1 MASLN
6 LKHFWDIISVL
17 LGKEIKL
24 RYRGTMLGILW
35 SLANP
40 IAFTLVLYI
49 AFRRVLQVDIPNY
62 PLFILSALFPWQWLS
77 NSVNAASLLFISNAQ
92 LIKKLRFP
100 RLALCLAVVLS
111 EMIHFLITI
120 PVFGALLLFSD
131 IKSPGLSWIV
141 GIPVLLTVQASLT
154 LAAVTIIATL
164 NAFLRDLEQLVRVFL
179 LLLFYVTPVLYP
191 VSMVPENLK
200 WLLLINPFS
209 SLIISWRALLMDSF
223 LSPYIAVALGHAV
236 ISLMVAVPVY
246 RKMGWKLAEVV

>member
-1 MASLN
+1 MGNN
-6 LKHFWDIISVL
+6 LTYAWDVISVL
-17 LGKEIKL
+17 LSKEIKL
-24 RYRGTMLGILW
+24 RYRGTILGILW

-49 AFRRVLQVDIPNY
+49 AFKRVLQVDIPNY

-120 PVFGALLLFSD
+120 PVFGTLLLFSD
-131 IKSPGLSWIV
+131 IKSPGLSWLL
-141 GIPVLLTVQASLT
+141 GIPVLLIVQASLT

-200 WLLLINPFS
+200 WLLLVNPFS
-209 SLIISWRALLMDSF
+209 SVIISWRALLMDSV
-223 LSPYIAVALGHAV
+223 LSPYIVVALGHAV
-236 ISLMVAVPVY
+236 ISLMIAVPVY

>member
-6 LKHFWDIISVL
+6 LKHSWDVISVL

-49 AFRRVLQVDIPNY
+49 AFKRVLQVDIPNY
-62 PLFILSALFPWQWLS
+62 PLFILAALFPWQWLS

-120 PVFGALLLFSD
+120 PVFGALLLLSD
-131 IKSPGLSWIV
+131 IKSPGLSWLV
-141 GIPVLLTVQASLT
+141 GIPVLLTLQGSLT
-154 LAAVTIIATL
+154 LAAVTVIATV

-200 WLLLINPFS
+200 WLLLVNPFS
-209 SLIISWRALLMDSF
+209 SLIISWRALLMDSS
-223 LSPYIAVALGHAV
+223 LSPYIAVALLHAI